1 MVPKEE
7 CMFGRLRT
15 ICVVVALMLLFQPWV
30 LHAQDADMWKFPGEF
45 ERHEAVWIGWLSKEL
60 VKGYKTDPVMLDV
73 VKALVPTVN
82 VRVCVP
88 DVAQKEHVRN
98 ILAAAG
104 VPMDRI
110 SYYVIPFTSFYWR
123 DFGPIFIKDAAGNKS
138 IADFNFNLWG
148 YQADTHPHARMMEK
162 IDRTVAKSLGL
173 PSRMTRLVSEGGARE
188 LNGKGTI
195 MLTEA
200 CEFHRNPN
208 LAREE
213 LETEMTR
220 MLGATH
226 FIWLKQGTVDDDP
239 MNQSTLPGPGGK
251 GRAFRSGSANNH
263 IDEFCRFVAPDT
275 VLLAEV
281 SEEEAA
287 EGPVEKENRRR
298 MEENYAILKSSTDQD
313 GNPLKIIRIPIPD
326 TIYIEAQPRDEA
338 YSVHEASPNFQD
350 GTVFPTGRPVLLVP
364 ALSYCNFLISNGVV
378 VAQKYWKNGMPESIK
393 KKDEAAMAALE
404 KAFPTRK
411 VVAIHSLPVNLG
423 GGGLHCSTQQQPE

>member
-1 MVPKEE
+1 
-7 CMFGRLRT
+7 MFGRLRI

-30 LHAQDADMWKFPGEF
+30 LYAQDVDMWKFPGEF

-60 VKGYKTDPVMLDV
+60 VKGYKTDPVMLDL

-88 DVAQKEHVRN
+88 NVAQKEHVRN
-98 ILAAAG
+98 ILVADG
-104 VPMDRI
+104 VPMNRI

-123 DFGPIFIKDAAGNKS
+123 DFGPIFIKNAAGNKR

-148 YQADTHPHARMMEK
+148 YHADTHPHARMMEK
-162 IDRTVAKSLGL
+162 IDRNVANSLDI

-213 LETEMTR
+213 VEAEMTR

-281 SEEEAA
+281 SEEDAA

-298 MEENYAILKSSTDQD
+298 MEENYAILKKSTDQD

-326 TIYIEAQPRDEA
+326 AIYIEAQPTDEA
-338 YSVHEASPNFQD
+338 YFVHEASPNFQD
-350 GTVFPTGRPVLLVP
+350 GTVFPTGRPVWLVP

-378 VAQKYWKNGMPESIK
+378 VMQKYWKNGMPESIK
-393 KKDEAAMAALE
+393 KKDEVAMATLK

-411 VVAIHSLPVNLG
+411 VIAIHSLPVNLG

>member
-1 MVPKEE
+1 
-7 CMFGRLRT
+7 MFERLSKV
-15 ICVVVALMLLFQPWV
+15 CVVTTLLLLFQPWM
-30 LHAQDADMWKFPGEF
+30 LHGQEENLWRFPGEF

-60 VKGYKTDPVMLDV
+60 VKGYKTDPVMLEA
-73 VKALVPTVN
+73 VKALIPTVK

-88 DVAQKEHVRN
+88 DKSQKEHVKKILKAEN
-98 ILAAAG
+98 I
-104 VPMDRI
+104 PMGRI
-110 SYYVIPFTSFYWR
+110 SFYVTPFTSFYWR
-123 DFGPIFIKDAAGNKS
+123 DFGPIFTKDKTGSKS

-148 YQADTHPHARMMEK
+148 YEADTHPDARMMEK
-162 IDRTVAKSLGL
+162 IDRTIAKSLGL
-173 PSRMTRLVSEGGARE
+173 PSRMTRLISEGGARE

-208 LAREE
+208 LAREA
-213 LETEMTR
+213 LEAEMTR

-239 MNQSTLPGPGGK
+239 MNQSTLPGPDK
-251 GRAFRSGSANNH
+251 KSRAYRSGSANNH

-287 EGPVEKENRRR
+287 KGPVEKENRRR
-298 MEENYAILKSSTDQD
+298 MEENYAILKNAMDQD
-313 GNPLKIIRIPIPD
+313 GNPLKIIRIPIPE
-326 TIYIEAQPRDEA
+326 TIYIEAKPMDEA
-338 YSVHEASPNFQD
+338 YYIHKASPNFQD
-350 GTVFPTGRPVLLVP
+350 GTVFPTGQSVLLLP
-364 ALSYCNFLISNGVV
+364 AMSYCNFLISNEVV
-378 VAQKYWKNGMPESIK
+378 VAQKYWKKGMPESIK
-393 KKDEAAMAALE
+393 KKDEAALAALK

-411 VVAIHSLPVNLG
+411 IVSIHSLPVNLG